1 MIYPLLPDF
10 LTRTLG
16 ASPAALGLIEGI
28 AESAAS
34 LTKLVSGWWS
44 DRIGRRKPLVVFGYA
59 LATVVRP
66 LVALAT
72 SWGQVLGIRF
82 ADRVG
87 KGLRTPPR
95 DALLAG
101 LTPAESRG
109 RAYGLQR
116 AMDNAGAFVGPL
128 LAAALIKFLIPE
140 ERTVFLI
147 AFVPGLLALL
157 LLLLR
162 VPEASRR
169 AAVRNV
175 PS

>member
-1 MIYPLLPDF
+1 MMKRPLVCPVLLAWVCLGSIAARAEQLAPRDLWPQATAAVDSGD
-10 LTRTLG
+10 LTA
-16 ASPAALGLIEGI
+16 ASKKAAELTEVGRAWGI
-28 AESAAS
+28 KTFPLYAESAAS

-109 RAYGLQR
+109 RA
-116 AMDNAGAFVGPL
+116 
-128 LAAALIKFLIPE
+128 
-140 ERTVFLI
+140 
-147 AFVPGLLALL
+147 
-157 LLLLR
+157 
-162 VPEASRR
+162 S
-169 AAVRNV
+169 
-175 PS
+175 SC